1 MKKIKI
7 LISLSDGP
15 FFRAEK
21 NSAAEKFRLVLLGFI
36 GYYIGIK
43 KNDSRFYAI
52 KKISWA
58 NLRQEPMKIFDIRK
72 KFIVESPKCTSKWY
86 MFIIYISF
94 SFVFG
99 TSSYARVYSVL
110 TYSSIHHTTHITF
123 LYKNTWSE

>member
-52 KKISWA
+52 IKISRRSRA
-58 NLRQEPMKIFDIRK
+58 VFN
-72 KFIVESPKCTSKWY
+72 ESGYLLGQTS
-86 MFIIYISF
+86 
-94 SFVFG
+94 
-99 TSSYARVYSVL
+99 A
-110 TYSSIHHTTHITF
+110 
-123 LYKNTWSE
+123 KNP